1 MSQKRKDSTELKG
14 EMTMITCA
22 SRLKKVPD
30 APLDLADNNP
40 TLVTPLKKM
49 QVMFYVIS
57 PSDGC
62 MPHFAKLDKYIEGLD
77 ASYTVD
83 KFESLDEAIMHY
95 TNQIQACSLALAS
108 KAPVLFVSSVAETGG
123 NNNEQ
128 PEPCP
133 KPRIS
138 APVKTVASLEQKPP
152 AIDFASDPCLKKPSD
167 SKEKIL
173 KCFERLFLKR
183 ARKLQIP
190 LSFLCSRALTRRIL
204 SLLLIFRMP
213 RVKSTGSL
221 NQPFF
226 LLLLK
231 LLLITFLD

>member
-1 MSQKRKDSTELKG
+1 MSQKRKDSTKLKG
-14 EMTMITCA
+14 EMTMITRA

-62 MPHFAKLDKYIEGLD
+62 MPHFAKSDDEKDKYIEGLD

-83 KFESLDEAIMHY
+83 KFESLDEAITHY

-108 KAPVLFVSSVAETGG
+108 KAPPLAVSSVAETGG

-138 APVKTVASLEQKPP
+138 APEKTVASLEQKPP

-167 SKEKIL
+167 SKEKYL
-173 KCFERLFLKR
+173 EML
-183 ARKLQIP
+183 
-190 LSFLCSRALTRRIL
+190 
-204 SLLLIFRMP
+204 
-213 RVKSTGSL
+213 
-221 NQPFF
+221 
-226 LLLLK
+226 
-231 LLLITFLD
+231 